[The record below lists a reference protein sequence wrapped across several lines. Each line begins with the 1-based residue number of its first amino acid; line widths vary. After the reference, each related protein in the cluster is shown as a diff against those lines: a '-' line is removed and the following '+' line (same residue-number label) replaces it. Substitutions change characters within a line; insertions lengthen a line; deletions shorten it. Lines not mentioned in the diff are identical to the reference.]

1 MSERAIGGKERC
13 PQALAGLGK
22 PPPAAGSQSRNVCC
36 FTPETQFHSLEDFSP
51 EPFSPLLLSG
61 QEATPACPG
70 PLNHSGILDVVR
82 VSRGM
87 KGTEWILVL
96 GFRTEKA
103 AWPGRT
109 VRLGGRVAD

>member
-82 VSRGM
+82 VSRGV
-87 KGTEWILVL
+87 KGTEWILAL
-96 GFRTEKA
+96 SFRPGEGCMAGEDCKA
-103 AWPGRT
+103 RG
-109 VRLGGRVAD
+109 